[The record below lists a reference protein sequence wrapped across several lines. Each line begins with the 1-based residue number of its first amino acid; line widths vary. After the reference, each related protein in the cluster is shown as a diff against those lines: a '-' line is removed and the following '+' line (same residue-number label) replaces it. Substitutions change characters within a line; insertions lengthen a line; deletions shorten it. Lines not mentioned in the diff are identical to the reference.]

1 MANAG
6 FNYYLLYIF
15 TIGQEM
21 ANDPPDS
28 QADDRK
34 SGPFAL
40 YKLETKRDQQAGYMQ
55 GSQPQHP

>member
-1 MANAG
+1 
-6 FNYYLLYIF
+6 
-15 TIGQEM
+15 M

-40 YKLETKRDQQAGYMQ
+40 YKLETKRDQQAGYML
-55 GSQPQHP
+55 GSQPQHL